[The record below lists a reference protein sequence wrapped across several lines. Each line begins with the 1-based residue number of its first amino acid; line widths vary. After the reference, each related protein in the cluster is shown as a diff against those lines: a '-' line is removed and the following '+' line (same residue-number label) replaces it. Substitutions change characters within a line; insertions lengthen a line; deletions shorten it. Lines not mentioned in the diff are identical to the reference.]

1 MREIRA
7 QLTGSDGGKVKG
19 YAAVFNTWSLPISE
33 RGRTFREKIAPGA
46 LKPEGN
52 VSLWWMHD
60 HTDPLANTRSGT
72 LTITEDEKGIAFEA
86 DLGTTQ
92 RADEI
97 RDLVKRGVVSQ
108 MSIGFVVEADTWEGA
123 SSRTVTR
130 ARLHEVSL
138 VENAAYGAATFAEVR
153 GKKEHSMSLKENRAR
168 VAELRAEY
176 DAATEDRQLEILSE
190 IEPLEAAIRSA
201 KEQFETSVRAKV
213 TNTIPQSGSLRISKP
228 EVDEFRAWARGGFRE
243 NRTIGLN
250 ITGGAANMGANAT
263 MPQLSGEFIKALD
276 QESVMRQL
284 ATVEV
289 RGTDTDV
296 SVINARMTASL
307 INEGAAY
314 SDQDFTTTKVQ
325 FTSYKSGV
333 RTDVTEEA
341 LQDTAWDV
349 AQNIVQE
356 HGRAH
361 GRLWEGFFATGT
373 GSNQPR
379 GVFNANTGYN
389 ADITYTAGSD
399 PTIDKVMDLFYK
411 LNPAYMPNASWLMH
425 QTAWAAIVKSG
436 VGANKLILN
445 GENGN
450 VLKDGAI
457 AMLLGRPVY
466 LSEFAPNTNAA
477 TTRRILFGDFKRGY
491 RVIDR
496 TTINY
501 TVDDVSQ
508 RSSGLIRYSSR
519 MRCDAK
525 PVDTAAVVAMRA
537 V

>member
-213 TNTIPQSGSLRISKP
+213 TNTVPQSGSFRISKP

-243 NRTIGLN
+243 NRTIG
-250 ITGGAANMGANAT
+250 ISIGGGMGANAT
-263 MPQLSGEFIKALD
+263 MPQLSGEFVKALD

-296 SVINARMTASL
+296 SVINARMTATL
-307 INEGAAY
+307 ISEAAAY

-333 RTDVTEEA
+333 KTDVTEEA

-361 GRLWEGFFATGT
+361 GRLWENFFATGT
-373 GSNQPR
+373 GANQPR
-379 GVFNANTGYN
+379 GIFHSGAGYTGVN
-389 ADITYTAGSD
+389 YTAAQA
-399 PTIDKVMDLFYK
+399 PAIEKVIDLYYA
-411 LNPAYMPNASWLMH
+411 LNPAYLPGAAWLMN
-425 QTAWAAIVKSG
+425 QALWGVIVKSG
-436 VGANKLILN
+436 VSSNKLILN
-445 GENGN
+445 GENAN
-450 VLKDGAI
+450 ILKDGAV
-457 AMLLGRPVY
+457 ALFMGKPVY
-466 LSEFAPNTNAA
+466 LSEFAPTAYSA
-477 TTRRILFGDFKRGY
+477 GTRSIAFGDFKRGY
-491 RVIDR
+491 RIIDR
-496 TTINY
+496 SVINY

-525 PVDTAAVVAMRA
+525 PVDTSAIKVLIAA
-537 V
+537 

>member
-153 GKKEHSMSLKENRAR
+153 GNKEQGMSIKENRAR

-176 DAATEDRQLEILSE
+176 DAATEDRQLEILAE

-213 TNTIPQSGSLRISKP
+213 TNTIPQSGSFRITKP
-228 EVDEFRAWARGGFRE
+228 EADEFRAWARGGFRE
-243 NRTIGLN
+243 NRAIGLA

-276 QESVMRQL
+276 QESVLRQL

-307 INEGAAY
+307 ISEGAAY

-325 FTSYKSGV
+325 FSAYKSGV
-333 RTDVTEEA
+333 KTDVTEEA

-361 GRLWEGFFATGT
+361 GRLWEGYFATGT
-373 GSNQPR
+373 GSGQPR
-379 GVFNANTGYN
+379 GIFHSGAGYTGVN
-389 ADITYTAGSD
+389 YTAAAA
-399 PTIDKVMDLFYK
+399 PTIEKVIDLYYS
-411 LNPAYMPNASWLMH
+411 LNPAYLPGAAWLMN
-425 QTAWAAIVKSG
+425 QALWGVIVKSG
-436 VGANKLILN
+436 VANNKLILN
-445 GENGN
+445 GENAN
-450 VLKDGAI
+450 ILKDGAV
-457 AMLLGRPVY
+457 ALFMGKPVY
-466 LSEFAPNTNAA
+466 LSEFAPTAYTA
-477 TTRRILFGDFKRGY
+477 GTRSIAFGDFKRGY
-491 RVIDR
+491 RIIDR
-496 TTINY
+496 SVINY

-525 PVDTAAVVAMRA
+525 PVDTSAVKVLISA
-537 V
+537 

>member
-7 QLTGSDGGKVKG
+7 QITEATEGKVRG
-19 YAAVFNTWSLPISE
+19 YAAVFNTWSLPITE
-33 RGRTFREKIAPGA
+33 RGRTFRERFAPGA

-60 HTDPLANTRSGT
+60 HKDPLANTRSGT
-72 LTITEDEKGIAFEA
+72 LAISEDEKGIAFEA
-86 DLGTTQ
+86 DLGDGQ
-92 RADEI
+92 RAAEI

-153 GKKEHSMSLKENRAR
+153 GKKEPAMGLKENRAR

-176 DAATEDRQLEILSE
+176 EGASEDRQLEILTQ
-190 IEPLEAAIRSA
+190 IEETEAAIRAA
-201 KEQFETSVRAKV
+201 KDSFETSVKATVK
-213 TNTIPQSGSLRISKP
+213 NNNPQSGSVRISAP
-228 EVDEFRAWARGGFRE
+228 PRDEVREWFRGGWRE
-243 NRTIGLN
+243 QRTIGLA
-250 ITGGAANMGANAT
+250 ITGGTANMGANAVV
-263 MPQLSGEFIKALD
+263 PQLSGEFVKALD

-284 ATVEV
+284 CTVET
-289 RGTDTDV
+289 RGVDTDV

-307 INEGAAY
+307 ISEGAAY

-341 LQDTAWDV
+341 LEDTVWDV
-349 AQNIVQE
+349 ATNVVQE
-356 HGRAH
+356 HARAH
-361 GRLWEGFFATGT
+361 SRLWEGYFATGT
-373 GSNQPR
+373 GSSQPR
-379 GVFNANTGYN
+379 GVFHSGTGYN
-389 ADITYTAGSD
+389 GDVTYTAGAA
-399 PTIDKVMDLFYK
+399 PTIDKVIDLFYK
-411 LNPAYMPNASWLMH
+411 LNPAYLPGASWLMN
-425 QTAWAAIVKSG
+425 QALWGVIVKSG
-436 VGANKLILN
+436 VASNKLIMN

-450 VLKDGAI
+450 ILKDGAV
-457 AMLLGRPVY
+457 ALFMGKPVY
-466 LSEFAPNTNAA
+466 VSEFAPTAYTA
-477 TTRRILFGDFKRGY
+477 TTRSVLFGDFKRGY
-491 RVIDR
+491 RIIDR
-496 TTINY
+496 TTINF

-508 RSSGLIRYSSR
+508 RSSGIIRYSSR

-525 PVDTAAVVAMRA
+525 PVDTSAIVALRSA
-537 V
+537 

>member
-153 GKKEHSMSLKENRAR
+153 GNKEQGMSIKENRAR

-176 DAATEDRQLEILSE
+176 DAATEDRQLEILAE

-213 TNTIPQSGSLRISKP
+213 TNTIPQSGSFRITKP
-228 EVDEFRAWARGGFRE
+228 EADEFRAWARGGFRE
-243 NRTIGLN
+243 NRTIGLA
-250 ITGGAANMGANAT
+250 ITGGGANMGANAT

-289 RGTDTDV
+289 RGVDTDV
-296 SVINARMTASL
+296 SVINGRLTASL
-307 INEGAAY
+307 IAEGAAY

-341 LQDTAWDV
+341 LEDTAWDV

-373 GSNQPR
+373 GSGQPR
-379 GVFNANTGYN
+379 GVFHSGSGFATTNVAAAGLPK
-389 ADITYTAGSD
+389 AD
-399 PTIDKVMDLFYK
+399 DLVRLAYA
-411 LNPAYMPNASWLMH
+411 LNPAYMSTAVWLMN
-425 QTAWAAIVKSG
+425 QAVWANVVRDATNSKYV
-436 VGANKLILN
+436 LN
-445 GENGN
+445 GENAN
-450 VLKDGAI
+450 ILRDGAV
-457 AMLLGRPVY
+457 ALFLGRPVY
-466 LSEFAPNTNAA
+466 LSEFAPSV
-477 TTRRILFGDFKRGY
+477 TTAGTRSVLFGDFKRGY
-491 RVIDR
+491 RIIDR
-496 TTINY
+496 SVINY
-501 TVDDVSQ
+501 TVDDVSM
-508 RSSGLIRYSSR
+508 RSSGVIRYSSR

-525 PVDTAAVVAMRA
+525 PVDTTAVRA
-537 V
+537 LVTV